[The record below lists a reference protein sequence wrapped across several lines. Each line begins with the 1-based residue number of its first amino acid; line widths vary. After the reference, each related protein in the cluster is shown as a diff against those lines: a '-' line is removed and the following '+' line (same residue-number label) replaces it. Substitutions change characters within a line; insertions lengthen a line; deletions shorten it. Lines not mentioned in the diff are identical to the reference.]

1 MRLRSVFKMRT
12 SILNTATT
20 EQMGCIL
27 FFFFRLHEMYK
38 SVVIVLVHGRV
49 LLLTQR
55 LHLLLSESVL
65 LSYSSAVHLFLLM
78 HIQCSGRVRWCR
90 TCCEWQVTYKRCDN
104 CNSRYSKSCAD
115 RNKYRIQSI
124 EDLEW
129 YNVNDDN
136 AQKKHDNVN
145 VS

>member
-1 MRLRSVFKMRT
+1 MRT

-55 LHLLLSESVL
+55 LHL
-65 LSYSSAVHLFLLM
+65 
-78 HIQCSGRVRWCR
+78 
-90 TCCEWQVTYKRCDN
+90 
-104 CNSRYSKSCAD
+104 
-115 RNKYRIQSI
+115 
-124 EDLEW
+124 
-129 YNVNDDN
+129 
-136 AQKKHDNVN
+136 
-145 VS
+145 